1 MNSKF
6 IDDDLFRRVELAAK
20 KKVKNADMRDKYI
33 LKMYEELGGRF
44 AVEHESDSDE
54 ELEAIIATADG
65 SDSETEELPS
75 DSPVPEN
82 APVSPKQSSDVQV
95 GELKESDDDSFR
107 WMVSV
112 GDRNVHFGASDQ
124 PIIWE
129 LTGSINRIK
138 ARYVK
143 QLDKERCEDPACRD
157 YWELQVLWT
166 MTEET
171 VEQQFELAK
180 DQAEMRLFKEA

>member
-6 IDDDLFRRVELAAK
+6 LDTDLYNRVESVAK
-20 KKVKNADMRDKYI
+20 KKVKNVDMREKYI

-44 AVEHESDSDE
+44 KVEHESDSDA
-54 ELEAIIATADG
+54 ELEAVIEKAHE
-65 SDSETEELPS
+65 SDSDTEELPS

-82 APVSPKQSSDVQV
+82 APQF
-95 GELKESDDDSFR
+95 KESTKNPMVGDLQKSDNDSFR
-107 WMVSV
+107 YCVQV
-112 GDRNVHFGASDQ
+112 AHNDVYFGPCDQ

-138 ARYVK
+138 ARYLK
-143 QLDKERCEDPACRD
+143 QLDKEKCEDPTCRD
-157 YWELQVLWT
+157 YWELQVLWS

-171 VEQQFELAK
+171 LEQQFEIAR
-180 DQAEMRLFKEA
+180 DQAQMRLFEY